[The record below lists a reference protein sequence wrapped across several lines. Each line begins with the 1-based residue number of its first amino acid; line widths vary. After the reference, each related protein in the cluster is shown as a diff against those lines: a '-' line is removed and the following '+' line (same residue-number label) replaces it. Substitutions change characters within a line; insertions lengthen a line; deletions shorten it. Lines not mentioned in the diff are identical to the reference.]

1 MHPTKGIYL
10 VSLRGIDVVRGKI
23 KEFAETKVKLPQDA
37 HKMVIL
43 DESDSLTAAAQ
54 QALRMIISDYSN
66 STRFMFACND
76 SSRLIEPIQSR
87 CVILRFNRL
96 TEEEILERLI
106 EIAKL
111 ENIPYDEEGMKA
123 LVFAADGDMRNAI
136 NNLQATAVAAK
147 RITQEK
153 VFEICDI
160 PDLGTL
166 KVIVESCI
174 KADYERAFDNM
185 NHLWS
190 QSFTAYDLINSIGKV
205 IEIVIS
211 DTDLLYSYLD
221 EVANLKVKVLQGL
234 NSLIQLQGF
243 LARLCDISRGL
254 QNKHAP
260 KAQGR

>member
-1 MHPTKGIYL
+1 
-10 VSLRGIDVVRGKI
+10 
-23 KEFAETKVKLPQDA
+23 
-37 HKMVIL
+37 
-43 DESDSLTAAAQ
+43 
-54 QALRMIISDYSN
+54 MIISDYSN

-76 SSRLIEPIQSR
+76 SSRIIEPIQSR

-96 TEEEILERLI
+96 TEEELLERLI
-106 EIAKL
+106 EIAKM
-111 ENIPYDEEGMKA
+111 ESIPYDEEGMKA

-147 RITQEK
+147 RVTQEK

-166 KVIVESCI
+166 KVIVESCL

-185 NHLWS
+185 NHLWG

-205 IEIVIS
+205 IEIVVS

-243 LARLCDISRGL
+243 LARLCDISRGI
-254 QNKHAP
+254 QAKRSSKPPA
-260 KAQGR
+260 K

>member
-1 MHPTKGIYL
+1 
-10 VSLRGIDVVRGKI
+10 
-23 KEFAETKVKLPQDA
+23 
-37 HKMVIL
+37 MVIL

-106 EIAKL
+106 EIANAEK
-111 ENIPYDEEGMKA
+111 IPFDEEGMKA

-136 NNLQATAVAAK
+136 NNLQATAVATK

-166 KVIVESCI
+166 KVIVESCTQ
-174 KADYERAFDNM
+174 ADYDRAFDNM
-185 NHLWS
+185 NHLWG

-205 IEIVIS
+205 IEIVIT
-211 DTDLLYSYLD
+211 DTDILYSYLD

-243 LARLCDISRGL
+243 LARLCDIARGL
-254 QNKHAP
+254 QDKRTVKP
-260 KAQGR
+260 QGR